1 MYYSFIVIK
10 KNIDTVHYNNKTSAK
25 AVSLFKLIDD
35 FEFILT
41 LVATYSVLNDVLPT
55 THKLRAKD
63 LYVAQSMDLIQN
75 IKLTNESLR
84 NSVENY
90 HENWYNKAKNLGE
103 KVDIVQANMTKPR
116 ICFRQ
121 LYQSNHP
128 VQNTKEYFCVFLTI
142 LFLDHVSADLEYR
155 FPGIHII

>member
-41 LVATYSVLNDVLPT
+41 LVATCSVLNDVLPK

-90 HENWYNKAKNLGE
+90 HENSYNKAKNLGE
-103 KVDIVQANMTKPR
+103 KVDIAQANMTKPR

-121 LYQSNHP
+121 LYQ
-128 VQNTKEYFCVFLTI
+128 
-142 LFLDHVSADLEYR
+142 
-155 FPGIHII
+155 

>member
-25 AVSLFKLIDD
+25 AESLFKLIDD

-41 LVATYSVLNDVLPT
+41 LVAACSDLDDVLPAI
-55 THKLRAKD
+55 HKIRAKD
-63 LYVAQSMDLIQN
+63 LYVAQSMDLLQN
-75 IKLTNESLR
+75 IKLTIESLR

-90 HENWYNKAKNLGE
+90 HENWYNKAKNLRE
-103 KVDIVQANMTKPR
+103 KVNIAQANMTKPR

-121 LYQSNHP
+121 LYQ
-128 VQNTKEYFCVFLTI
+128 
-142 LFLDHVSADLEYR
+142 
-155 FPGIHII
+155 